1 MTELAKAGA
10 GAPESGDGALVERRP
25 ARGPVVLQVLPA
37 LETGGVERGTVD
49 VAAALAA
56 AGGLA
61 VVASSGGPMVRELER
76 AGGLHV
82 TLPVH
87 SKNPFVMRRN
97 VGRLTDLIE
106 AHEVEIVH
114 ARSRAPAWSALAA
127 ARRTQ
132 RPFVATFH
140 GTYGHGNPVKRRYNA
155 VMTRGDVVIAI
166 SNFIAEHIRE
176 TYGVAI
182 GRVRV
187 IHRGVDLDLFSP
199 RRVSAERMIDLAERW
214 RLTDEDAVVMLPG
227 RLTRW
232 KGQALLLKA
241 LARLDRR
248 DIRCALV
255 GSDQGRR
262 RYRRELERLVKR
274 RGLEDVVL
282 FAGDCRDMPAAYMLA
297 DVVVSASTEPEAF
310 GRVAAEAQA
319 MGCPVVASDHG
330 AARETVLAGKTGWLY
345 PPGDADALAEAVG
358 QALAMNAEAR
368 ERLAKK
374 AMAHIA
380 ANFSKEKMCAE
391 TLSVYDELR
400 EAAAG
405 ARPAQAAR

>member
-1 MTELAKAGA
+1 MTELAKTEAA
-10 GAPESGDGALVERRP
+10 APQSGEGPLAEGG
-25 ARGPVVLQVLPA
+25 RGPVVLQVLPA

-49 VAAALAA
+49 VAAALAG

-61 VVASSGGPMVRELER
+61 LVASSGGPMVRELER
-76 AGGLHV
+76 VGGLHV

-87 SKNPFVMRRN
+87 SKNPFVMARN
-97 VGRLTDLIE
+97 VGRLADLIE
-106 AHEVEIVH
+106 AHAVEIVH

-127 ARRTQ
+127 ARRTE
-132 RPFVATFH
+132 RPLVTTFH
-140 GTYGHGNPVKRRYNA
+140 GTYGHGNPLKRRYNA

-166 SNFIAEHIRE
+166 SNFIAQHIRE
-176 TYGVAI
+176 TYGLAD

-199 RRVSAERMIDLAERW
+199 RRVSAERMIQLAERW
-214 RLTDEDAVVMLPG
+214 RVSQEEPLVMLPG

-232 KGQALLLKA
+232 KGQALLIEA
-241 LARLDRR
+241 LARLDRH
-248 DIRCALV
+248 DIRCVLV

-262 RYRRELERLVKR
+262 HYRRALERLIMR

-282 FAGDCRDMPAAYMLA
+282 FTGECRDMPAAYMLA

-330 AARETVLAGKTGWLY
+330 AARETVLAGDTGWLY
-345 PPGDADALAEAVG
+345 RPGDADALGEAVG
-358 QALAMNAEAR
+358 QALAMTSEAR
-368 ERLAKK
+368 ERLAER
-374 AMAHIA
+374 AVAHIA
-380 ANFSKEKMCAE
+380 ANFSKEKMCAQ
-391 TLSVYDELR
+391 TLSVYEELR
-400 EAAAG
+400 WAG
-405 ARPAQAAR
+405 AGAPAEAVP